1 MASKL
6 MKSVSGI
13 RGIVGDTLTP
23 ELIVKV
29 ASAFAKYT
37 KRGTIVVGRDTRPTG
52 ATISNV
58 LESVLTLSGCN
69 VINLGI
75 VPTPTVELMVKNLKA
90 DGGIMISA
98 SHNPV
103 EWNAFKL
110 INKSGTFLNSKE
122 ITQFFKY
129 LEEDFKYVLWNKT
142 GKISYNTNAEAVH
155 IKKVLGVINKNKIRK
170 KAYKVVLDSV
180 NGAGSEIT
188 LKLLSELNCK
198 IIPLYCDINST
209 FPRGAEPIP
218 ENLKDLAKAVKKYG
232 ADIGF
237 AQDPD
242 ADRLAIVNEH
252 GVPIGEEN
260 TLALV
265 TEHLLSK
272 KKGRVV
278 INLSTT
284 KAIEDIAQKYR
295 VAVKRTKVGEINVT
309 DEMRRN
315 GARIGGEGNGGVIS
329 PEINMG
335 RDSLAGIGYVL
346 EMMAER
352 GRSIGAL
359 VDDLPQYV
367 MKKGKVKSDDN
378 KKNKTIFEKIKV
390 QFKCEKFSDIDG
402 LRIDFI
408 NHNEF
413 KGGWVHLRP
422 SNTEPIFRII
432 SEGKDSAHAA
442 KIYNHF
448 AKMFGKK

>member
-1 MASKL
+1 MAPRL

-13 RGIVGDTLTP
+13 RGIVGETLTP
-23 ELIVKV
+23 DLIVKV

-37 KRGTIVVGRDTRPTG
+37 KKGRIVVGRDTRPTG
-52 ATISNV
+52 EAIKQV
-58 LESVLTLSGCN
+58 LEHVLTLSGCN
-69 VINLGI
+69 VIDLGI
-75 VPTPTVELMVKNLKA
+75 VPTPTVELMVKDLNA

-98 SHNPV
+98 SHNPI

-122 ITQFFKY
+122 IAQFFKY
-129 LEEDFKYVLWNKT
+129 LDEDFKYVLWNMTGSITYNSFAGNVHIEKVLHIINK
-142 GKISYNTNAEAVH
+142 GKI
-155 IKKVLGVINKNKIRK
+155 KK
-170 KAYKVVLDSV
+170 KAFKVVLDSV

-198 IIPLYCDINST
+198 IIPLYCDINAP
-209 FPRGAEPIP
+209 FPRGAEPVP
-218 ENLKDLAKAVKKYG
+218 ENLKDLARAVKKYG

-260 TLALV
+260 TLVLV

-278 INLSTT
+278 VNLSTT
-284 KAIEDIAQKYR
+284 KAIDDIARKYG
-295 VAVKRTKVGEINVT
+295 VNVKRTKVGEINVT

-352 GRSIGAL
+352 GRSIGGL
-359 VDDLPQYV
+359 VNDLPQYV
-367 MKKGKVKSDDN
+367 MKKGKIKSDDS
-378 KKNKTIFEKIKV
+378 KKNKLIFERIISD
-390 QFKCEKFSDIDG
+390 FKGEKFSDIDG
-402 LRIDFI
+402 LRIDFVK
-408 NHNEF
+408 NNEF

-442 KIYNHF
+442 KIYNYF
-448 AKMFGKK
+448 AKIFGKK

>member
-52 ATISNV
+52 ESIKQILEHV
-58 LESVLTLSGCN
+58 LNLSGCD
-69 VINLGI
+69 VIDIGI
-75 VPTPTVELMVKNLKA
+75 VPTPTVELMTKILKA

-103 EWNAFKL
+103 EWNAFKM
-110 INKSGTFLNSKE
+110 INKSGTFLNSGE
-122 ITQFFKY
+122 IARFFNF
-129 LEEDFKYVLWNKT
+129 LDEDFKYVLWNKT
-142 GKISYNTNAEAVH
+142 GTITYNSFAENVH
-155 IKKVLGVINKNKIRK
+155 IEKVLKVINKDKIRR
-170 KAYKVVLDSV
+170 KAFKVVLDSV

-188 LKLLSELNCK
+188 LKLLSNLNCK
-198 IIPLYCDINST
+198 VIPLYCDT
-209 FPRGAEPIP
+209 GAPFPRGAEPVP
-218 ENLKDLAKAVKKYG
+218 ENLGDLAEAVKKYG

-242 ADRLAIVNEH
+242 ADRLAIVNER

-284 KAIEDIAQKYR
+284 KAIDDIAAKYR

-352 GRSIGAL
+352 GMAVSGL
-359 VDDLPQYV
+359 VNGLPQYV
-367 MKKGKVKSDDN
+367 MKKGKVKSDDSQ
-378 KKNKTIFEKIKV
+378 KNKVIFSKLSGE
-390 QFKCEKFSDIDG
+390 FNGEKFSNIDG

-408 NHNEF
+408 KHNEF
-413 KGGWVHLRP
+413 KGGWVHLRS
-422 SNTEPIFRII
+422 SNTEPVFRII
-432 SEGKDSAHAA
+432 SEGRDSAHATR
-442 KIYNHF
+442 IYNHF
-448 AKMFGKK
+448 AGIFKNK

>member
-13 RGIVGDTLTP
+13 RGVVGDTLTP
-23 ELIVKV
+23 DLIVKV

-52 ATISNV
+52 EAITHILEHV
-58 LESVLTLSGCN
+58 LALSGCN
-69 VINLGI
+69 VIDLGI
-75 VPTPTVELMVKNLKA
+75 VPTPTVELMVKDLKA

-98 SHNPV
+98 SHNPI

-110 INKSGTFLNSKE
+110 INKNGIFLNAKE
-122 ITQFFKY
+122 ITIFFKY
-129 LEEDFKYVLWNKT
+129 LEDIFKYVSWNKT
-142 GKISYNTNAEAVH
+142 GTIRYNPDSENVH
-155 IKKVLGVINKNKIRK
+155 IEKVLRVINKEKIKK
-170 KAYKVVLDSV
+170 KAFKVVLDSV

-188 LKLLSELNCK
+188 LKLLSKLNCK
-198 IIPLYCDINST
+198 IIPLYCDINAS
-209 FPRGAEPIP
+209 FPRGAEPVP
-218 ENLKDLAKAVKKYG
+218 ENLTDLAKAVKKYR

-252 GVPIGEEN
+252 GIPIGEEN

-278 INLSTT
+278 VNLSTT
-284 KAIEDIAQKYR
+284 KAIDDIAHKYR
-295 VAVKRTKVGEINVT
+295 VNVKRTKVGEINVT
-309 DEMRRN
+309 EEMRRK

-352 GRSIGAL
+352 GQSVSEL
-359 VDDLPQYV
+359 VNCLPQYT
-367 MKKGKVKSDDN
+367 MKKGKVRSDDGN
-378 KKNKTIFEKIKV
+378 RNRIIFKKIID
-390 QFKCEKFSDIDG
+390 QFKGEKFSDIDG

-432 SEGKDSAHAA
+432 SEGRDSAHAA
-442 KIYNHF
+442 KIYNYF
-448 AKMFGKK
+448 AKMFGK

>member
-1 MASKL
+1 M
-6 MKSVSGI
+6 I
-13 RGIVGDTLTP
+13 RLTP
-23 ELIVKV
+23 DLIVKV

-52 ATISNV
+52 EAIKQV
-58 LESVLTLSGCN
+58 LEHVLTLSGCN
-69 VINLGI
+69 VIDLGI
-75 VPTPTVELMVKNLKA
+75 VPTPTVELMIKNLKA
-90 DGGIMISA
+90 AGGIMISA

-129 LEEDFKYVLWNKT
+129 LEEDFNYVLWNKT
-142 GKISYNTNAEAVH
+142 GKISYNTNAGNVH
-155 IKKVLGVINKNKIRK
+155 IKKVLDVINKDKIKK

-198 IIPLYCDINST
+198 IIPLYCDINAL
-209 FPRGAEPIP
+209 FPRGAEPVP

-242 ADRLAIVNEH
+242 ADRLAIVNEK

-284 KAIEDIAQKYR
+284 KAIEDIAQKYG
-295 VAVKRTKVGEINVT
+295 VSVKRTKVGEINVT
-309 DEMRRN
+309 DEMRKN
-315 GARIGGEGNGGVIS
+315 GARVGGEGNGGVIS

-352 GRSIGAL
+352 GRSISEL
-359 VDDLPQYV
+359 VNGLPQYV

-378 KKNKTIFEKIKV
+378 KKNQLILNIIKGDFKSEKI
-390 QFKCEKFSDIDG
+390 SDIDG

-408 NHNEF
+408 KHNEF

-432 SEGKDSAHAA
+432 SEGKDSAQAD
-442 KIYNHF
+442 KIYNYF
-448 AKMFGKK
+448 AKVFEK

>member
-23 ELIVKV
+23 DLIVKV

-52 ATISNV
+52 EAIKQV
-58 LESVLTLSGCN
+58 LEHVLTLSGCN
-69 VINLGI
+69 VIDLGI
-75 VPTPTVELMVKNLKA
+75 VPTPTVELMTKKLKA
-90 DGGIMISA
+90 AGGIMISA

-110 INKSGTFLNSKE
+110 INKSGIFLNLKE

-129 LEEDFKYVLWNKT
+129 LEEDFNYVLWNKT
-142 GKISYNTNAEAVH
+142 GKISYNTSAGIVH
-155 IKKVLGVINKNKIRK
+155 IKKVLDVVNKDKIKK

-198 IIPLYCDINST
+198 IIPLYCDINAL
-209 FPRGAEPIP
+209 FPRGAEPVP

-242 ADRLAIVNEH
+242 ADRLAIVNEK

-260 TLALV
+260 TLVLV

-284 KAIEDIAQKYR
+284 KAIEDIAQKYG
-295 VAVKRTKVGEINVT
+295 VSVKRTKVGEINVT

-352 GRSIGAL
+352 GQSISEL
-359 VDDLPQYV
+359 VNVLPQYI
-367 MKKGKVKSDDN
+367 MKKGKIKSDDN
-378 KKNKTIFEKIKV
+378 KKNQLILNIIKGDFKNEKI
-390 QFKCEKFSDIDG
+390 SDIDG

-408 NHNEF
+408 KHNEF

-432 SEGKDSAHAA
+432 SEGKDSMHAA
-442 KIYNHF
+442 KIYNYF
-448 AKMFGKK
+448 AKVFGK

>member
-13 RGIVGDTLTP
+13 RGIVGDSLTP
-23 ELIVKV
+23 DLIVKV

-52 ATISNV
+52 EAIKQV
-58 LESVLTLSGCN
+58 LEHVLTLSGCN
-69 VINLGI
+69 VIDLGI
-75 VPTPTVELMVKNLKA
+75 VPTPTVELMTKKLKA
-90 DGGIMISA
+90 GGGIVISA

-110 INKSGTFLNSKE
+110 ISKSGTFLNSKE

-129 LEEDFKYVLWNKT
+129 LEEDFNYVLWDKT
-142 GKISYNTNAEAVH
+142 GKISYNTKAGTVH
-155 IKKVLGVINKNKIRK
+155 IKKVLDVINKDKIKK

-188 LKLLSELNCK
+188 LKMLSELNCK
-198 IIPLYCDINST
+198 IIPLYCDINGL
-209 FPRGAEPIP
+209 FPRGAEPVP

-242 ADRLAIVNEH
+242 ADRLAIVNEK

-284 KAIEDIAQKYR
+284 KAIEDIAQKYG
-295 VAVKRTKVGEINVT
+295 VSVKRTKVGEINVT

-315 GARIGGEGNGGVIS
+315 GARVGGEGNGGVIS

-352 GRSIGAL
+352 GRSISEL
-359 VDDLPQYV
+359 VNDLPQYV

-378 KKNKTIFEKIKV
+378 KKNQMILNIIKGD
-390 QFKCEKFSDIDG
+390 FKNERISDIDG

-408 NHNEF
+408 KHNEF

-432 SEGKDSAHAA
+432 SEGKDITHAT
-442 KIYNHF
+442 KIYNYF
-448 AKMFGKK
+448 AKVFEK